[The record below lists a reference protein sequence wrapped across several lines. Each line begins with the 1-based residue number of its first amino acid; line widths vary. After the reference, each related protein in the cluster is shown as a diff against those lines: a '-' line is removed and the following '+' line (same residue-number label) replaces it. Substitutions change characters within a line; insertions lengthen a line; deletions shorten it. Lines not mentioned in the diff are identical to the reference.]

1 MASTIRI
8 KRSSVAGKSPNT
20 SNLSTGELALN
31 LADKKIFSSNGTSV
45 FELGSDSYSPKK
57 TFYVSAS
64 GSSAYQFYG
73 AGTGADFSQ
82 ANSNPTLY
90 LTRGET
96 YSFNIIAAGHP
107 FYINTN
113 NATGTGNQFA
123 NGVIGQGTQVG
134 ELVFTVPMNA
144 PNKLYYN
151 CQYHSSMNGT
161 IYIPNEQDI
170 DASTFQTKLEAVAS
184 NNALVSLIEDRL
196 QVANVQPLLDR
207 YLQVANVNFGTAGQ
221 ILVVGANNNS
231 ISSDSTLAI
240 DTSNNRLGINQ
251 ASPDVTLHMTGEGA
265 QTAQIRMEQY
275 NDSADAPDLRTRRY
289 RGTISSPSAV
299 SSGDYLY
306 RSNHEYWNGSSLI
319 VGGSFAFDNTNNA
332 NRTQFAVSVTT
343 DGTSADPNNA
353 SKTQF
358 KIDGNNSGAI
368 TFNNAYTFPTSDGSN
383 GQVLQ
388 TDGSGNLSFAAA
400 SGGSS
405 SPANTFSTINI
416 AGQNSI
422 FAEAAGDTLTF
433 VAGAGVTLTS
443 NSAADSV
450 TIATTVQDDTVAMA
464 IALG

>member
-170 DASTFQTKLEAVAS
+170 DASTFQTKSEAVAS

-221 ILVVGANNNS
+221 IIVVGANNNS

-240 DTSNNRLGINQ
+240 DSVNNRVGIGTANPAYQ
-251 ASPDVTLHMTGEGA
+251 VEIENTG
-265 QTAQIRMEQY
+265 Q
-275 NDSADAPDLRTRRY
+275 
-289 RGTISSPSAV
+289 
-299 SSGDYLY
+299 
-306 RSNHEYWNGSSLI
+306 
-319 VGGSFAFDNTNNA
+319 NA
-332 NRTQFAVSVTT
+332 LLVLDRT
-343 DGTSADPNNA
+343 DGAACFIEGQATRSAFGSVGETPLA
-353 SKTQF
+353 LAY
-358 KIDGNNSGAI
+358 NSAAVVTIGANGAI
-368 TFNNAYTFPTSDGSN
+368 TVNPDGDGFTFPTSDGTN

-388 TDGSGNLSFAAA
+388 TDGNGNLSFAAA

>member
-170 DASTFQTKLEAVAS
+170 DASTFQTKSEAVAS

-221 ILVVGANNNS
+221 IIVVGANNNS

-240 DTSNNRLGINQ
+240 DSVNNRVGI
-251 ASPDVTLHMTGEGA
+251 
-265 QTAQIRMEQY
+265 
-275 NDSADAPDLRTRRY
+275 
-289 RGTISSPSAV
+289 GTENPAYQVEI
-299 SSGDYLY
+299 
-306 RSNHEYWNGSSLI
+306 
-319 VGGSFAFDNTNNA
+319 DN
-332 NRTQFAVSVTT
+332 
-343 DGTSADPNNA
+343 P
-353 SKTQF
+353 
-358 KIDGNNSGAI
+358 
-368 TFNNAYTFPTSDGSN
+368 
-383 GQVLQ
+383 
-388 TDGSGNLSFAAA
+388 
-400 SGGSS
+400 
-405 SPANTFSTINI
+405 
-416 AGQNSI
+416 GQN
-422 FAEAAGDTLTF
+422 
-433 VAGAGVTLTS
+433 
-443 NSAADSV
+443 
-450 TIATTVQDDTVAMA
+450 
-464 IALG
+464 AL

>member
-170 DASTFQTKLEAVAS
+170 DASTFQTKSEAVAS

-221 ILVVGANNNS
+221 IIVVGANNNS

-240 DTSNNRLGINQ
+240 DSVNNRVGIGTANPAYQ
-251 ASPDVTLHMTGEGA
+251 VEIENTG
-265 QTAQIRMEQY
+265 Q
-275 NDSADAPDLRTRRY
+275 
-289 RGTISSPSAV
+289 
-299 SSGDYLY
+299 
-306 RSNHEYWNGSSLI
+306 
-319 VGGSFAFDNTNNA
+319 NA
-332 NRTQFAVSVTT
+332 LLVLDRT
-343 DGTSADPNNA
+343 DGAACFIEGQATRSAFGSVGATPLA
-353 SKTQF
+353 LAY
-358 KIDGNNSGAI
+358 NSAAVVTIGANGAI
-368 TFNNAYTFPTSDGSN
+368 TVNPDGDGFTFPTSDGTN

-388 TDGSGNLSFAAA
+388 TDGNGNLSFAAA

-416 AGQNSI
+416 AGQDSI

>member
-170 DASTFQTKLEAVAS
+170 DASTFQTKSEAVAS

-221 ILVVGANNNS
+221 IIVVGANNNS

-240 DTSNNRLGINQ
+240 DSVNNRVGIGTANPAYQVEIENTGQNALLVLDRTDGAACFIEGQ
-251 ASPDVTLHMTGEGA
+251 ATRSAFGSVGATPLALAYNSAAVVTIGANGAITVNPD
-265 QTAQIRMEQY
+265 
-275 NDSADAPDLRTRRY
+275 
-289 RGTISSPSAV
+289 
-299 SSGDYLY
+299 GD
-306 RSNHEYWNGSSLI
+306 G
-319 VGGSFAFDNTNNA
+319 FTFP
-332 NRTQFAVSVTT
+332 TT
-343 DGTSADPNNA
+343 DGT
-353 SKTQF
+353 
-358 KIDGNNSGAI
+358 
-368 TFNNAYTFPTSDGSN
+368 N
-383 GQVLQ
+383 GQVLR
-388 TDGSGNLSFAAA
+388 TDGNGNLSFAAA